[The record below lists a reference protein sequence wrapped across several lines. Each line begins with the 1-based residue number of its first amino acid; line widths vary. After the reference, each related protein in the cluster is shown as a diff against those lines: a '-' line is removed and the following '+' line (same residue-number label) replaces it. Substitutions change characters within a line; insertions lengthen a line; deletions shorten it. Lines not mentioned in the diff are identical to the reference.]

1 MGTSNS
7 AAADSPWSSAIDVHH
22 HILPEFYVA
31 ELGELGFASTLP
43 GVDRPEWH
51 IETSL
56 AMMERQGVKAAI
68 VNVWPG
74 VPAVDSVTGARFA
87 RRVNEFLAELVAA
100 HPGRLGAFATLPLP
114 HVDAALE
121 ELAYSTDVLGLDGAG
136 LVTNYGGVYVGD
148 TSLDAFHAE
157 AARRGTPLFVHP
169 TAPPA
174 APTATQPAFGLPV
187 SLCEFP
193 FETVRL
199 AAQLLYNRTLD
210 RHPGLRVIL
219 SHGGGGVAYYAAR
232 LACGPLIRADLAARL
247 PADPIGYLRRLYGDT
262 AMIGDPHAFSSV
274 RSFAGAERL
283 LMGSD
288 FPFMPESFSADGS
301 RYIAAHGGFTP
312 DELARIELGNAIE
325 LFPRFATHQQEGR
338 QLARQHHGHGIS

>member
-7 AAADSPWSSAIDVHH
+7 AAAGPPWSNAIDVHH
-22 HILPEFYVA
+22 HILPEFYVS
-31 ELGELGFASTLP
+31 ELRKLGFASTLP
-43 GVDRPEWH
+43 GVDRPEWR
-51 IETSL
+51 IDTSL
-56 AMMERQGVKAAI
+56 AMMDRQGIAAAV

-74 VPAVDSVTGARFA
+74 VPAVDAATGARFA

-100 HPGRLGAFATLPLP
+100 HPGRLGAFAVLPLP

-121 ELAYSTDVLGLDGAG
+121 ELAYSADVLGLDGAG

-148 TSLDAFHAE
+148 RSLDAFHAE

-174 APTATQPAFGLPV
+174 EQPTFGLPV

-199 AAQLLYNRTLD
+199 AAQLLYNGTLD
-210 RHPGLRVIL
+210 LHPGLRVIL
-219 SHGGGGVAYYAAR
+219 SHGGGGLAYYAAR
-232 LACGPLIRADLAARL
+232 LACGPLIRADLAERL
-247 PADPIGYLRRLYGDT
+247 PADPIAYLRRLYGDT
-262 AMIGDPHAFSSV
+262 AMIGDPHAFPSV
-274 RSFAGAERL
+274 RSLATAERTL
-283 LMGSD
+283 VGSD
-288 FPFMPESFSADGS
+288 FPFMPESFSEEGS
-301 RYIAAHGGFTP
+301 RYITGQGGFTP

-338 QLARQHHGHGIS
+338 QLARQHHGLGVP